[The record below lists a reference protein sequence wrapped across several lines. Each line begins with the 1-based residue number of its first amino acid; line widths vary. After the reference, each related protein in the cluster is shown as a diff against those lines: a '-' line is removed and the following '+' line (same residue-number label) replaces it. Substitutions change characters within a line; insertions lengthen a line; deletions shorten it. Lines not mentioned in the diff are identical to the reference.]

1 MRFSNGSR
9 APFACLLAGL
19 VACAAV
25 PQSARAETS
34 VGVHVGSSGFEFGFL
49 YSDYYHA
56 DDEVVVGC
64 REWMSEPDMVV
75 AMDLARV
82 SSVRLDIIL
91 GWRRSGLTWY
101 DITHR
106 CRQNTSIYCV
116 DLPADTGPPYGRALG
131 HWRKHPKQDL
141 RLSDDEIRSF
151 VTLRALSDYS
161 RRSPAAVL
169 VERRAGKS
177 PAQIAGKSHGRS
189 EDASPRS
196 VRSEAPRKS
205 EAAPKSEGGGKGR
218 GPGKSK
224 GKGPK

>member
-1 MRFSNGSR
+1 VRFSNGSR
-9 APFACLLAGL
+9 APLACLLAGL

-34 VGVHVGSSGFEFGFL
+34 VGVHIGSSGFEFGFL
-49 YSDYYHA
+49 YNDYYHA
-56 DDEVVVGC
+56 DEEVIVGC

-75 AMDLARV
+75 ALDLARV
-82 SSVRLDIIL
+82 SGVRLDIIL
-91 GWRRSGLTWY
+91 GWRRTGLTWY

-106 CRQNTSIYCV
+106 CRQDTHIYYV
-116 DLPADTGPPYGRALG
+116 DLPEDTGPPYGRAIG
-131 HWRKHPKQDL
+131 YWRKHPKQDL
-141 RLSDDEIRSF
+141 RLSDDEVRGF
-151 VTLRALSDYS
+151 VTLKALSDYS

-177 PAQIAGKSHGRS
+177 PAQIAGKSHGKS
-189 EDASPRS
+189 EDAAPRS

-205 EAAPKSEGGGKGR
+205 EARGTSEGGGKGR

-224 GKGPK
+224 GKK